1 MSEALSQQITAIKL
15 KAEMMG
21 EVEGAL
27 VRVCEGVRVYGEE
40 VSVPLPPLSELETSH
55 EDITQRMV
63 SQIFDSAKNYLV
75 V

>member
-1 MSEALSQQITAIKL
+1 MSEALSQQITVMKL
-15 KAEMMG
+15 KVEMVG

-55 EDITQRMV
+55 DDITQRLV
-63 SQIFDSAKNYLV
+63 SK
-75 V
+75 